1 MYTYKLTRIVFKD
14 GTAIEPGS
22 LTVIIGPNNAGK
34 SRVLKDIV
42 AKTTRNTQNQIIPG
56 VVVDDVEWTLPQSIQ
71 ELHETYHIERYQH
84 EDGYWIFRTL
94 APELC
99 QESQLNIGMMGMSWL
114 PWYEGQYQSQGTNKF
129 PFFAEHFGRAMIAFL
144 TTEHR
149 LQLVKESP
157 SPAHEKEVSN
167 LLQALFHA
175 ERTVE
180 NSIRTLV
187 KRAFKR
193 EIILDFTLL
202 TRLQLRVGDDFS
214 TVPPDLRDAKPILAK
229 HDKLDE
235 QGDGLR
241 SFVGILVA
249 LLAMKRSL
257 FLIDEPEAFL
267 HPPQAFKIGEFLA
280 QQANNTRQIILAT
293 HSVDV
298 LRGILSKTQNV
309 AILRIDRVSNTNY
322 FRQLDPDRLKELVN
336 DPLLSSARVLDGLFY
351 SGAVVVE
358 ADSDARFYQTTSRK
372 RKAESDFHFVNAD
385 NKQTVP
391 RIAKMYRDMGVRCAG
406 IVDFDVLNDSAE
418 FKKQLEALALNEEQ
432 FGEAL
437 TIRENIGQAA
447 KELSPD
453 ERLEKAKQQMTE
465 LLSSVKAIQDS
476 TTASDKKRMLQKIDR
491 ACQEIADSTK
501 SWKQFKQQGRAA
513 LSPELQT
520 QFDRLWDICAEK
532 GLFINPCGELESML
546 AEYGIAP
553 TTDKRGWITQALQL
567 LPNLEVNDDKYPW
580 KFVKA
585 IHEQLLSKVSNE
597 QGETL
602 T

>member
-1 MYTYKLTRIVFKD
+1 MYTYKLTRIVFND
-14 GTAIEPGS
+14 GTVIEPGN
-22 LTVIIGPNNAGK
+22 LTVIIRPNNAGK

-42 AKTTRNTQNQIIPG
+42 AKTTQNTQKQLISG

-71 ELHETYHIERYQH
+71 ELHETYHVEPYQH
-84 EDGYWIFRTL
+84 ENGFWMFRTL

-114 PWYEGQYQSQGTNKF
+114 PWYEGQYQSQGKNKF
-129 PFFAEHFGRAMIAFL
+129 PFFAEHLGKAMVTFL

-149 LQLVKESP
+149 LQLVKESS
-157 SPAHEKEVSN
+157 SPAQEKEAAN
-167 LLQALFHA
+167 LLQALYHA
-175 ERTVE
+175 GRTVE

-187 KRAFKR
+187 KRAFER
-193 EIILDFTLL
+193 EIILDFTLPQ
-202 TRLQLRVGDDFS
+202 RLQLRVGDDFT
-214 TVPPDLRDAKPILAK
+214 TVPHDPRDARPILAK

-298 LRGILSKTQNV
+298 LRGILSQKQDV
-309 AILRIDRVSNTNY
+309 AILRIDRVGNTNY

-372 RKAESDFHFVNAD
+372 QRAEADFHFVNAD

-432 FGEAL
+432 LGEAL
-437 TIRENIGQAA
+437 TIRDNIGKAA

-465 LLSSVKAIQDS
+465 LLSSVNTMQYS
-476 TTASDKKRMLQKIDR
+476 TTASDKEHILQKIDR
-491 ACQEIADSTK
+491 ACREIADSTK
-501 SWKQFKQQGRAA
+501 SWKLFKQQGRAA

-553 TTDKRGWITQALQL
+553 TTDKKGWITQALQL

-585 IHEQLLSKVSNE
+585 IHDQPLSKVSNE

>member
-1 MYTYKLTRIVFKD
+1 MYTYKLTRIIFKD

-42 AKTTRNTQNQIIPG
+42 AKTTQTTQNQLIPG
-56 VVVDDVEWTLPQSIQ
+56 VVVGDVEWTLPQSIQ
-71 ELHETYHIERYQH
+71 KLHETYNIERYRDEH
-84 EDGYWIFRTL
+84 GNWTFRTL

-99 QESQLNIGMMGMSWL
+99 RESLTSTGFSPGAGWL
-114 PWYEGQYQSQGTNKF
+114 DWYEGQFQFQGTNKYQ
-129 PFFAEHFGRAMIAFL
+129 FFAEHFGRATVAFL

-149 LQLVKESP
+149 LQLVKESS
-157 SPAHEKEVSN
+157 SPAHEKEASN
-167 LLQALFHA
+167 LLQALYHA
-175 ERTVE
+175 GRTVE

-193 EIILDFTLL
+193 EIILDFTLPQ
-202 TRLQLRVGDDFS
+202 RLQLRVGDDFS
-214 TVPPDLRDAKPILAK
+214 TVPLDPRDARPILAK
-229 HDKLDE
+229 HDKLDD

-298 LRGILSKTQNV
+298 LRGILSEKQDV
-309 AILRIDRVSNTNY
+309 DILRIDRVGNTNY
-322 FRQLDPDRLKELVN
+322 FRLLDPDRLKELVN

-372 RKAESDFHFVNAD
+372 RRAEADFHFVNAD

-391 RIAKMYRDMGVRCAG
+391 RIAKMYRDMGVGCAG

-432 FGEAL
+432 LGEAL
-437 TIRENIGQAA
+437 TIRDNIGQAA
-447 KELSPD
+447 NEVSPD
-453 ERLEKAKQQMTE
+453 ERLEKVKQQMTE
-465 LLSSVKAIQDS
+465 LLSSLKAIQDS

-567 LPNLEVNDDKYPW
+567 LPNLEVNDEKYPW

-585 IHEQLLSKVSNE
+585 IHDQLLSKVSNE
-597 QGETL
+597 
-602 T
+602 

>member
-1 MYTYKLTRIVFKD
+1 MYTYKLNRIVFND

-34 SRVLKDIV
+34 SRILKDIA
-42 AKTTRNTQNQIIPG
+42 AKTTQNQLIPG
-56 VVVDDVEWTLPQSIQ
+56 VVVSNIEWTLPQSIQ
-71 ELHETYHIERYQH
+71 ELHETYNIERYKDEH
-84 EDGYWIFRTL
+84 GSWTFRTL

-99 QESQLNIGMMGMSWL
+99 QEFQTSIGLTPGLEWL
-114 PWYEGQYQSQGTNKF
+114 DWYEGQFQYQAINKF
-129 PFFAEHFGRAMIAFL
+129 SFFAEHFGRAVIAFL

-149 LQLVKESP
+149 LQLVKESS
-157 SPAHEKEVSN
+157 SPAYEKEASN
-167 LLQALFHA
+167 LLQALYHA
-175 ERTVE
+175 GRTVE

-187 KRAFKR
+187 KRAFER
-193 EIILDFTLL
+193 EIILDFTLPQ
-202 TRLQLRVGDDFS
+202 RLRLRVGDDFS
-214 TVPPDLRDAKPILAK
+214 TVPLDPRDARPILAK

-280 QQANNTRQIILAT
+280 QQANDTRQIILAT

-309 AILRIDRVSNTNY
+309 AILRIERVGNTNY
-322 FRQLDPDRLKELVN
+322 FRLLDPDRLKELVN

-372 RKAESDFHFVNAD
+372 RRAEADFHFVNAD

-532 GLFINPCGELESML
+532 GLFINPSGELESML

-580 KFVKA
+580 KFVRA
-585 IHEQLLSKVSNE
+585 IHDQLLSKVSNE
-597 QGETL
+597 QEETL
-602 T
+602 A

>member
-1 MYTYKLTRIVFKD
+1 MYTYKLNRIVFND

-34 SRVLKDIV
+34 SRILKDIA
-42 AKTTRNTQNQIIPG
+42 AKTTQNQLIPG
-56 VVVDDVEWTLPQSIQ
+56 VVVSNVEWTLPQSIQ
-71 ELHETYHIERYQH
+71 EVHEIYDIEWYRNEQ
-84 EDGYWIFRTL
+84 GSLIFRTL

-99 QESQLNIGMMGMSWL
+99 QEFQTSMGFTPGVQWL
-114 PWYEGQYQSQGTNKF
+114 DWFDRQFQDQGTNKL
-129 PFFAEHFGRAMIAFL
+129 PFFAQHFGRAMVAFL

-149 LQLVKESP
+149 LQLVKESS
-157 SPAHEKEVSN
+157 SPAHEKEASN
-167 LLQALFHA
+167 LLQALYHA
-175 ERTVE
+175 GRTVE
-180 NSIRTLV
+180 NSIQTLV

-193 EIILDFTLL
+193 EIILDFTLPQ
-202 TRLQLRVGDDFS
+202 RLQLRVGDDFS
-214 TVPPDLRDAKPILAK
+214 SVPHDPRDARPILAK

-298 LRGILSKTQNV
+298 LRGILSEKQDV
-309 AILRIDRVSNTNY
+309 AILRIDRVGNTNY
-322 FRQLDPDRLKELVN
+322 FRLLDPDRLKELVN

-372 RKAESDFHFVNAD
+372 RRAEVDFHFVNAD

-432 FGEAL
+432 LDEAL
-437 TIRENIGQAA
+437 TIRDNIGQAA
-447 KELSPD
+447 NEVSPD
-453 ERLEKAKQQMTE
+453 ERLEKVKQQMTE
-465 LLSSVKAIQDS
+465 LLSSVNAMQDS

-491 ACQEIADSTK
+491 ACREIADSTK

-546 AEYGIAP
+546 AEYAIAP

-585 IHEQLLSKVSNE
+585 IHNQLLSKVSNE
-597 QGETL
+597 
-602 T
+602 

>member
-1 MYTYKLTRIVFKD
+1 MYTYKLNRIVFND

-34 SRVLKDIV
+34 SRILKDIA
-42 AKTTRNTQNQIIPG
+42 AKTTQNQLIPG
-56 VVVDDVEWTLPQSIQ
+56 VVVGDVEWTLPQSIQ
-71 ELHETYHIERYQH
+71 KLHETYNIERYREEH
-84 EDGYWIFRTL
+84 GSWTFRTL
-94 APELC
+94 APELS
-99 QESQLNIGMMGMSWL
+99 QEFQTSIGFSPGVEWL
-114 PWYEGQYQSQGTNKF
+114 DWYEGQFQFQGTNKYQ
-129 PFFAEHFGRAMIAFL
+129 FFAEHFGRAMIAFL

-167 LLQALFHA
+167 LLHALFHA

-214 TVPPDLRDAKPILAK
+214 TVPPDLRDARPILAK
-229 HDKLDE
+229 HEKLDE

-249 LLAMKRSL
+249 LLTMKRSL

-280 QQANNTRQIILAT
+280 QQANDTRQIILAT

-372 RKAESDFHFVNAD
+372 QRAEADFHFVNAD

-437 TIRENIGQAA
+437 TIRDNIGQAA
-447 KELSPD
+447 KEVSPD
-453 ERLEKAKQQMTE
+453 ERLEKVKQQMTE
-465 LLSSVKAIQDS
+465 LLSSVNAIQDS
-476 TTASDKKRMLQKIDR
+476 TTASDKKRMLQKVDR

-513 LSPELQT
+513 LSPELQS

-585 IHEQLLSKVSNE
+585 IHDQLLSKVSNE
-597 QGETL
+597 QGATL

>member
-1 MYTYKLTRIVFKD
+1 
-14 GTAIEPGS
+14 
-22 LTVIIGPNNAGK
+22 
-34 SRVLKDIV
+34 
-42 AKTTRNTQNQIIPG
+42 
-56 VVVDDVEWTLPQSIQ
+56 
-71 ELHETYHIERYQH
+71 
-84 EDGYWIFRTL
+84 
-94 APELC
+94 
-99 QESQLNIGMMGMSWL
+99 
-114 PWYEGQYQSQGTNKF
+114 
-129 PFFAEHFGRAMIAFL
+129 
-144 TTEHR
+144 
-149 LQLVKESP
+149 
-157 SPAHEKEVSN
+157 
-167 LLQALFHA
+167 
-175 ERTVE
+175 
-180 NSIRTLV
+180 
-187 KRAFKR
+187 
-193 EIILDFTLL
+193 
-202 TRLQLRVGDDFS
+202 
-214 TVPPDLRDAKPILAK
+214 
-229 HDKLDE
+229 
-235 QGDGLR
+235 
-241 SFVGILVA
+241 
-249 LLAMKRSL
+249 
-257 FLIDEPEAFL
+257 
-267 HPPQAFKIGEFLA
+267 
-280 QQANNTRQIILAT
+280 
-293 HSVDV
+293 
-298 LRGILSKTQNV
+298 
-309 AILRIDRVSNTNY
+309 
-322 FRQLDPDRLKELVN
+322 
-336 DPLLSSARVLDGLFY
+336 
-351 SGAVVVE
+351 VE